1 MKRTGKNPQGFEPIP
16 TSQIIFLHPGAS
28 LEWRDARKGST
39 DSRTKPAVYL
49 EVLGINKWRWNED
62 TGAMIGGKGLSLI
75 VSYTQRDAAKDFGV
89 GLMFHSRRTRQFTL
103 GITRVDLAEYVKDK
117 LSYWKSVGQRIDGL
131 RNQVG
136 GSIP

>member
-1 MKRTGKNPQGFEPIP
+1 MWHAYRDDALPQFSWEYAINSARMKRTGKNPQGFEPIP

-62 TGAMIGGKGLSLI
+62 TGAPNW
-75 VSYTQRDAAKDFGV
+75 RR
-89 GLMFHSRRTRQFTL
+89 LM
-103 GITRVDLAEYVKDK
+103 A
-117 LSYWKSVGQRIDGL
+117 
-131 RNQVG
+131 
-136 GSIP
+136 